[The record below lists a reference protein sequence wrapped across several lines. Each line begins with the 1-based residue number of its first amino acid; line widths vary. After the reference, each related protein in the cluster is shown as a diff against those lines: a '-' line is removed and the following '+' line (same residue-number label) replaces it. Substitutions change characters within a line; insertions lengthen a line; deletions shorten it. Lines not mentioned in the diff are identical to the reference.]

1 MVTIYDESSQAV
13 EAVANMKMVTAISWM
28 RNEEHIVRLDTSTL
42 YFISH
47 ANVVGSE
54 VALCQ
59 QQRGK
64 KMYD

>member
-1 MVTIYDESSQAV
+1 
-13 EAVANMKMVTAISWM
+13 M

-59 QQRGK
+59 QQRGQK
-64 KMYD
+64 NCMIKLEIGSTL